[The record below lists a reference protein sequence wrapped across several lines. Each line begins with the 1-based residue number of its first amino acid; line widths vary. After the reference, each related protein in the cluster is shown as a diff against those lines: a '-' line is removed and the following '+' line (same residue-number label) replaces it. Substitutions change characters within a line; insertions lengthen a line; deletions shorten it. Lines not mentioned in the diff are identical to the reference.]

1 MTNIYR
7 LAPLAALLVAAA
19 CTTMPSGP
27 SMLVLPGS
35 TKNFDQFRM
44 DDVDCRQYAS
54 YQIGGTTPNQAGID
68 SGVRSAAVGTLVG
81 AAIGAAVGGRDS
93 TAIGAGTGLLV
104 GSSAGAGSAQ
114 MSSYQLQRRY
124 DNSYVQCMY
133 SRLSCPPS
141 GRDHPLSG
149 RASTLRLQLELRFQ
163 LHNRRRPFGA
173 FFFVVTVSDRS
184 PKIRNDRLQQMNAYN
199 QAR

>member
-1 MTNIYR
+1 MTNNYR
-7 LAPLAALLVAAA
+7 LAPLAALLLVTA

-27 SMLVLPGS
+27 SILVLPGS
-35 TKNFDQFRM
+35 AKNFDQFRL
-44 DDVDCRQYAS
+44 DDSDCRQYAS

-124 DNSYVQCMY
+124 DNSYLQCMY
-133 SRLSCPPS
+133 SKGNRVPSS
-141 GRDHPLSG
+141 GRNMTESSQSYPPPPAG
-149 RASTLRLQLELRFQ
+149 YPA
-163 LHNRRRPFGA
+163 PPPGA
-173 FFFVVTVSDRS
+173 I
-184 PKIRNDRLQQMNAYN
+184 IR
-199 QAR
+199 

>member
-1 MTNIYR
+1 MINHYR
-7 LAPLAALLVAAA
+7 LAPLAALLLATA

-68 SGVRSAAVGTLVG
+68 SGVRSAALGTVLG
-81 AAIGAAVGGRDS
+81 AAVGAAVGGRDS

-114 MSSYQLQRRY
+114 VSSYNLQRRY

-133 SRLSCPPS
+133 SKGNRVPSS
-141 GRDHPLSG
+141 GRNMMES
-149 RASTLRLQLELRFQ
+149 
-163 LHNRRRPFGA
+163 
-173 FFFVVTVSDRS
+173 S
-184 PKIRNDRLQQMNAYN
+184 PSYPPPAAGYPVPPPGSVIR
-199 QAR
+199 